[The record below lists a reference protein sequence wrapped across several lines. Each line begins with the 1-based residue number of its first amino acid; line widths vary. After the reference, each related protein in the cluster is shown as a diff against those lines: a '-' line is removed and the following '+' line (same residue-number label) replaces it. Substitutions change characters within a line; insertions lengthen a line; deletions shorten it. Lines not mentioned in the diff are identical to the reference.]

1 MTAIS
6 SKRSPLTM
14 PVRAPSIVSAACRP
28 IAKRKPMWTP
38 FSRGCRRRRS
48 LVRTKVSQEMPMRS
62 KTMLGLGVA
71 LATTPALAQTA
82 DPAGSGP
89 ILAALQWIE
98 GTLMGNVAT
107 TAAVIAVAV
116 VGLMMLTG
124 RIDWR
129 RGLVVVLGAFIIF
142 GAAAIVEGM

>member
-1 MTAIS
+1 MLNARQTI
-6 SKRSPLTM
+6 L
-14 PVRAPSIVSAACRP
+14 AA
-28 IAKRKPMWTP
+28 T
-38 FSRGCRRRRS
+38 
-48 LVRTKVSQEMPMRS
+48 
-62 KTMLGLGVA
+62 VA
-71 LATTPALAQTA
+71 FGATPALAQQA

-129 RGLVVVLGAFIIF
+129 RGLVVVLGAFIVF
-142 GAAAIVEGM
+142 GAAAIVEGMRSIVAR

>member
-1 MTAIS
+1 
-6 SKRSPLTM
+6 
-14 PVRAPSIVSAACRP
+14 
-28 IAKRKPMWTP
+28 
-38 FSRGCRRRRS
+38 
-48 LVRTKVSQEMPMRS
+48 MRS
-62 KTMLGLGVA
+62 ETILGLAAA
-71 LATTPALAQTA
+71 LATTPALAQPT
-82 DPAGSGP
+82 DPAGSSP

-129 RGLVVVLGAFIIF
+129 RGLVVVLGAFIVF
-142 GAAAIVEGM
+142 GAAAIVEGMRSIVAR

>member
-1 MTAIS
+1 M
-6 SKRSPLTM
+6 RS
-14 PVRAPSIVSAACRP
+14 RP
-28 IAKRKPMWTP
+28 GRDVLLA
-38 FSRGCRRRRS
+38 S
-48 LVRTKVSQEMPMRS
+48 LVTFGWETS
-62 KTMLGLGVA
+62 G
-71 LATTPALAQTA
+71 ALAQSATT

-129 RGLVVVLGAFIIF
+129 RGLVVVLGAFIVF
-142 GAAAIVEGM
+142 GAAAIVEGMRSIVQR

>member
-1 MTAIS
+1 MLYAREATIG
-6 SKRSPLTM
+6 
-14 PVRAPSIVSAACRP
+14 
-28 IAKRKPMWTP
+28 
-38 FSRGCRRRRS
+38 FSFA
-48 LVRTKVSQEMPMRS
+48 L
-62 KTMLGLGVA
+62 
-71 LATTPALAQTA
+71 LATPAVAQAT

-89 ILAALQWIE
+89 ILAALQWIQ

-129 RGLVVVLGAFIIF
+129 RGLVVVLGAFIVF
-142 GAAAIVEGM
+142 GAAAIVEGMRSIVAR